1 MFLQR
6 LGRCIQNSQIYNPE
20 VISKTLAKP
29 MLERFMEKS
38 KQTKRTRREF
48 LRAFLAMP
56 LTMVISAW
64 SRPTEAFTLAPSPT
78 MLPTPDCGDDDDVTP
93 RQTEGPYYTPN
104 SPERTSLLEPG
115 VTGTQ
120 IIVTGQVLSI
130 DCKPVAHALV
140 DFWHAD
146 NNGVYDNVGYKL
158 RGHQFTDEA
167 GRYTLKT
174 IVPGMYPGRTRH
186 FHVKVQAPNQRILTT
201 QLYFPGEPRN
211 KTDRI
216 FNPVLLMDVK
226 DAQLGQEKTATFNF
240 ILKIER

>member
-1 MFLQR
+1 
-6 LGRCIQNSQIYNPE
+6 
-20 VISKTLAKP
+20 
-29 MLERFMEKS
+29 MEKT

-48 LRAFLAMP
+48 LQGLFAIPVTLA
-56 LTMVISAW
+56 LAVW
-64 SRPTEAFTLAPSPT
+64 GRRTEAAPAAAIQSGTKP
-78 MLPTPDCGDDDDVTP
+78 PTPDCGDDDDVTP
-93 RQTEGPYYTPN
+93 RQTEGPFYTPE
-104 SPERTSLLEPG
+104 SPERTSLLTPG
-115 VTGTQ
+115 ITGTA
-120 IIVTGQVLSI
+120 ITLTGLVLTT

-146 NNGVYDNVGYKL
+146 DNGVYDNVGYKL

-174 IVPGMYPGRTRH
+174 IVPGLYPGRTRH

-216 FNPVLLMDVK
+216 FNPFLLMDVK
-226 DAQLGQEKTATFNF
+226 SSADSQTATFNF
-240 ILKIER
+240 ILLIIT